1 MSNSTSI
8 APPVV
13 NQQTQTDPKQIILL
27 DLEQMCL
34 ELNEIY
40 CQPRH
45 KAVMYDH
52 LIKLI
57 SYAQSSNLPDAEIVD
72 TIQGFCTNRNE
83 P

>member
-1 MSNSTSI
+1 
-8 APPVV
+8 
-13 NQQTQTDPKQIILL
+13 
-27 DLEQMCL
+27 MCL
-34 ELNEIY
+34 ELNEVY
-40 CQPRH
+40 CQTRH